1 MAETRGHGVLREQQ
15 SPVWSQSIHSGG
27 RSRSEGS
34 GVDAQSPSSSIK
46 CSSNAVGAIM
56 GAIIAGIWN
65 VGGVGK
71 RR

>member
-15 SPVWSQSIHSGG
+15 SPMWSQSIHSGG

-46 CSSNAVGAIM
+46 CSLNAM